1 MNNWK
6 VIFATVVIFGAGV
19 LTGGLLVNY
28 VQHPHKKSPRTKA
41 TVSAEVRAQNVNQSA
56 HSADNVKR
64 RPPEILSKQFL
75 QKLDVCLQ
83 LSAEQREEAQKIISD
98 GQNQIRKAIQDARL
112 EIREILTSEQRVKFD
127 SVIKKPFRKPI
138 FNTNAPPGLP
148 PDSDSEVKTSSAG
161 I

>member
-19 LTGGLLVNY
+19 LVGGLLVNY
-28 VQHPHKKSPRTKA
+28 VQHPYKKFQRAKSA
-41 TVSAEVRAQNVNQSA
+41 VSTEAHPQNGNQSA
-56 HSADNVKR
+56 RPADNVKH

-83 LSAEQREEAQKIISD
+83 LTSEQREAAQKIIGD

-112 EIREILTSEQRVKFD
+112 EMREIMTPEQRIKFD
-127 SVIKKPFRKPI
+127 EVIKKPFRKPI
-138 FNTNAPPGLP
+138 FNTNAPPGG
-148 PDSDSEVKTSSAG
+148 SSEVKTNGGG